1 MNSWKIIF
9 FPIAWIY
16 GWAIRL
22 RHFLF
27 DHGLLKTH
35 SFDMPVIGVGNLSL
49 GGTGKTP
56 FVEYLIRLFNQ
67 DYKMAVLSRGYGRK
81 SKGFLYGDQY
91 SSHEDIGDEPMQY
104 LRKYQGQIKV
114 AVEGDRVSGVANLMQ
129 DDKNLE
135 LVCLDDSFQHRYI
148 KPGLS
153 ILLTDIHNL
162 YNEDYLFPVGGLRD
176 VVSQAKRAD
185 IIVVTKTNKVLSPIT
200 RRRVKGVLNPAENQ
214 SLYYSYIGY
223 GQPVAFPESSQMEP
237 FDKVRTIIMFS
248 GIANSYPFQE
258 YLNDQCSELVV
269 LDYPDHYQY
278 KRKDLQTI
286 RKTFDETFSRNKVV
300 VTTEK
305 DAMRLLKSAYLSE
318 LKNLPLFYIPIEMK
332 MHGLDET
339 NLTNQLKKYVRENN
353 RNR

>member
-1 MNSWKIIF
+1 M
-9 FPIAWIY
+9 PI
-16 GWAIRL
+16 
-22 RHFLF
+22 
-27 DHGLLKTH
+27 
-35 SFDMPVIGVGNLSL
+35 IGVGNLSL

-56 FVEYLIRLFNQ
+56 FVEYLVRLFSEN
-67 DYKMAVLSRGYGRK
+67 YKMAVLSRGYGRK
-81 SKGFLYGDQY
+81 TKGFLYGDQY
-91 SSHEDIGDEPMQY
+91 SGHQDIGDEPMQY
-104 LRKYQGQIKV
+104 LRKYQGKIKV
-114 AVEGDRVSGVANLMQ
+114 AVEGDRVEGVNNLMQ

-135 LVCLDDSFQHRYI
+135 LICLDDAFQHRYI

-153 ILLTDIHNL
+153 ILLTDIHSL

-185 IIVVTKTNKVLSPIT
+185 IILVTKTNKVLSPIT
-200 RRRVKGVLNPAENQ
+200 RRRVKGVLKPLPNQ
-214 SLYYSYIGY
+214 SLYFSYIGY
-223 GQPVAFPESSQMEP
+223 GQSIAFPESTQQEP
-237 FDKVRTIIMFS
+237 FEKARTIIMFS

-258 YLNDQCSELVV
+258 YLRDLCTELIV

-278 KRKDLQTI
+278 KPKDLKTI
-286 RKTFDETFSRNKVV
+286 RNKYDETFSRNKVI

-305 DAMRLLKSAYLSE
+305 DAMRLLKSEYLRE

-339 NLTNQLKKYVRENN
+339 NLTNQLKKYVKENS